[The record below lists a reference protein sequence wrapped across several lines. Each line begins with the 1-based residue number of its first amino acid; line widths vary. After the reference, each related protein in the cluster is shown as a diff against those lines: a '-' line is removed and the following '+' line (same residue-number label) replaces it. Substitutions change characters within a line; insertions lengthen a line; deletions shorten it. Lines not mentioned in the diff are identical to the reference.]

1 MYLSL
6 GRAARELGV
15 SPATVRRWTASG
27 FLPCVRTAGGHRRI
41 AKEDIDELSRAI
53 GDSSHLEAQRARER
67 ELETLVQASLDVAS
81 RLDQTELL
89 AEIARHV
96 TRLCRC
102 HTCEIMEYLP
112 DDEAVRVLA
121 EYDASGR
128 RWPTEGVYD
137 LRKIPA
143 TKRVLDEQ
151 ISMTINIDDHGADA
165 AEVAIMRHYGEKS
178 VLMLPLVFQGTA
190 IGLLEACD
198 REDSRK
204 YSAQELRL
212 CRALAGQAAVALHNA
227 RLFSAVHIAEAETA
241 LLCRRLQGLA
251 EGLAEAD
258 GPLAGPQALQALAE
272 ATRAT
277 FAAHSCVIARRGR
290 VIGAAV
296 ADDAT
301 TAALERQACVVHD
314 GLTGTAITLVLGE
327 AATAAETKLLKL
339 VVTMV
344 ARLADQR
351 LPGSLPGPWPRRL
364 GGEQSGGN
372 AASGYRSRCD

>member
-1 MYLSL
+1 VYLSL
-6 GRAARELGV
+6 GKAARELGV

-41 AKEDIDELSRAI
+41 AKEDIEELSRAI

-81 RLDQTELL
+81 RLDQAGLL

-112 DDEAVRVLA
+112 AAEAVRVLA

-128 RWPTEGVYD
+128 RWSTEGVYD
-137 LRKIPA
+137 LREIPA

-151 ISMTINIDDHGADA
+151 ITMTINIDDRGADA
-165 AEVAIMRHYGEKS
+165 AEVEIMRSYGEKS
-178 VLMLPLVFQGTA
+178 ILMLPLVFQGDT

-198 REDSRK
+198 RQRSRR
-204 YSAQELRL
+204 YSPQELRL
-212 CRALAGQAAVALHNA
+212 CRALAGHAAVALHNA
-227 RLFSAVHIAEAETA
+227 RLFSSVHIAEAEMA
-241 LLCRRLQGLA
+241 LLCQRLQGLA

-258 GPLAGPQALQALAE
+258 GPLAGPQALPALAE
-272 ATRAT
+272 ATRAA
-277 FAAHSCVIARRGR
+277 FAAHSCVIARRGH

-296 ADDAT
+296 ADDA
-301 TAALERQACVVHD
+301 AAATSDRQACIVDD
-314 GLTGTAITLVLGE
+314 GRTGTEITLVLSE
-327 AATAAETKLLKL
+327 PATAAETKLLKL
-339 VVTMV
+339 VATMT
-344 ARLADQR
+344 ARLADQ
-351 LPGSLPGPWPRRL
+351 
-364 GGEQSGGN
+364 QTT
-372 AASGYRSRCD
+372 